1 MSEWLKV
8 FVIGGVT
15 AVWIVYVI
23 SQIIKGQDIPV
34 IVWTVPGATVALLTD
49 KIQSIRL
56 KRGEP
61 PEITLRKEDDE

>member
-1 MSEWLKV
+1 MEWLKV

-23 SQIIKGQDIPV
+23 AQIVKGKEIPV
-34 IVWTVPGATVALLTD
+34 VVWTVPGATVALLTD